1 MLQEKQS
8 RLEALELKIFRF
20 AGVKLFREV
29 VFCLE
34 RVKHGKSNRKNE
46 NYHPFSFDVIT
57 LEKFT
62 GFLLYN
68 GLLHVISLLFVGAY
82 IALSIAFDIRNTILD
97 VILAVF
103 LLLDIYCIALQ
114 RNSYLKVR
122 AFCHRYY
129 SRSFTNHMLCNE
141 NALQQ
146 LYVESNTRLKDVPI
160 VFLTYPMLRA

>member
-122 AFCHRYY
+122 AFCHRTTLGHLQTTCCAM
-129 SRSFTNHMLCNE
+129 RMLCNSYMQRRRRTLE
-141 NALQQ
+141 
-146 LYVESNTRLKDVPI
+146 EIMR
-160 VFLTYPMLRA
+160 